1 MGNYEEL
8 KAAVSSVIKTNGNQ
22 EITGQVLQNTLTT
35 LISQVG
41 ANATFA
47 GIATPDTAPGT
58 PDQNV
63 FYIAGKSGTYVNFD
77 NIVIPEGKVAI
88 LSNKNGYWVRQYTYI
103 AAQKQVTKLYLK
115 QLIKEM
121 YVPNI
126 DFSELKIITVNLA
139 YQTGG
144 IWYNAIYFKR
154 ADNSLIRVIIEE
166 QYNTKEEAISSWN
179 IGIKTFPYGYMFI
192 GEEITDTITEEITD
206 YYDVTNISYSPILQF
221 HINSRFVYLGIA
233 DKNTIPDR
241 SKENVYYIAIT
252 PGEYPNFNLAIANNE
267 IANFKYAG
275 SNWIKETITYFSGI
289 SNNPIFN
296 LFVRELYLTNT
307 SIVNCVLRLNYQTG
321 GKYYN
326 NIYGYNSSGN
336 VTVLWEESFD
346 TLEESNNAIYG
357 LHELRNSMGYIL
369 LNNGN
374 STTYKHIEVTT
385 FNYDISDMNNSPV
398 IKSNII
404 VEGVTTDGKYNKY
417 IKELYVPNIDI
428 NNITTITLN
437 IARYVGGLYYNSL
450 YVRRADGGTTVVYDE
465 NFTTLEEAISNCMGI
480 KGSSNGY
487 ALINGHG
494 DSKLVNEPTLA
505 FNNPLTLDFCPNINL
520 YLNLKTNILFGKK
533 IIWDGDSIAADN
545 EWNSTGWRTRIQIPN
560 NMVGVNYSR
569 GGSTFTSNL
578 DGLDV
583 IYNMSMRIDTIIS
596 EQNDCD
602 YFVFDGGTND
612 ADRIGRIV
620 AYNADQTDYVLIDRA
635 NYPAKFGS
643 WNNKDF
649 SGNYDINTY
658 CGAIESYIY
667 KILNKYKGKKIGF
680 IIAPKMGTTSLT
692 FFNKLEYF
700 KEAIRICQKWGIP
713 YIDLW
718 RESWMNPNLPNQWNN
733 QLDKNGNVDAGNFYL
748 DGQHPAPNGYDYIS
762 KLINNWINNL

>member
-8 KAAVSSVIKTNGNQ
+8 KAAVASVIKTNGNQ

-47 GIATPDTAPGT
+47 GIATPETAPGT

-63 FYIAGKSGTYVNFD
+63 FYIAGESGIYVNFN
-77 NIVIPEGKVAI
+77 NIVIPKGKVAV
-88 LSNKNGYWVRQYTYI
+88 LLNNNGNWVRQYTDI
-103 AAQKQVTKLYLK
+103 AAQNQVTELYLK

-121 YVPNI
+121 YVSNI
-126 DFSELKIITVNLA
+126 DFSEFGKMTVNLA

-144 IWYNAIYFKR
+144 IWYNAIYLKR
-154 ADNSLIRVIIEE
+154 SDGSLIRVIIEE
-166 QYNTKEEAISSWN
+166 QYNTKEAAISAWN
-179 IGIKTFPYGYMFI
+179 IGIKTFANGYMFI
-192 GEEITDTITEEITD
+192 GEVITDTITEEITD
-206 YYDVTNISYSPILQF
+206 YYDITNISYSPILQF
-221 HINSRFVYLGIA
+221 HVNSRFVYLGIA
-233 DKNTIPDR
+233 DKNTIPDN
-241 SKENVYYIAIT
+241 SKENVYYIATI
-252 PGEYPNFNLAIANNE
+252 PGEYPNFNLTIGDNE

-275 SNWIKETITYFSGI
+275 GNWIKETITYFDGI

-307 SIVNCVLRLNYQTG
+307 AIVHFVLRLNYLVG

-326 NIYGYNSSGN
+326 NIYGYNSAGTT
-336 VTVLWEESFD
+336 TVLWEESFD

-357 LHELRNSMGYIL
+357 LHELRNSAGFVL
-369 LNNGN
+369 LNKGN
-374 STTYKHIEVTT
+374 NKYIYAEVTKI
-385 FNYDISDMNNSPV
+385 NYDLSDINNSPV
-398 IKSNII
+398 IKNNILI
-404 VEGVTTDGKYNKY
+404 DGVTNNEAYNKY
-417 IKELYVPNIDI
+417 IKELYVPNVDI

-437 IARYVGGLYYNSL
+437 IARYVGGLFYNSL
-450 YVRRADGGTTVVYDE
+450 YIRRADGVTTVVYDE
-465 NFTTLEEAISNCMGI
+465 KFTTVEEAINNCMGI
-480 KGSSNGY
+480 KGGSNGY

-494 DSKLVNEPTLA
+494 DDRVLVNEPTLS
-505 FNNPLTLDFCPNINL
+505 FNHPLTLDFAPNINL
-520 YLNLKTNILFGKK
+520 HLNLNILFGKK

-545 EWNSTGWRTRIQIPN
+545 EWNNTGWRTRIQIPN
-560 NMVGVNYSR
+560 NMIGVNYSR

-578 DGLDV
+578 DGLDTR
-583 IYNMSMRIDTIIS
+583 YNMSTRINTIIS

-602 YFVFDGGTND
+602 YFIFDGGTND
-612 ADRIGRIV
+612 ADRIGHIV
-620 AYNADQTDYVLIDRA
+620 AFNADKTDYVLIDRA
-635 NYPAKFGS
+635 NYPAKFGT

-667 KILNKYKGKKIGF
+667 KVLNKYKGKKIGF
-680 IIAPKMGTTSLT
+680 IIAPKMGLSSSIG
-692 FFNKLEYF
+692 FFNCLEYF
-700 KEAIRICQKWGIP
+700 KEAIRICEKWGIP

-718 RESWMNPNLPNQWNN
+718 GKSWMNPNMPNQFDVT
-733 QLDKNGNVDAGNFYL
+733 LDKQGNVDAGNFYL

-762 KLINNWINNL
+762 KLINDWINNL

>member
-88 LSNKNGYWVRQYTYI
+88 LSNKNGYWVRQYTDI

-144 IWYNAIYFKR
+144 IWYNAIYFRR

-166 QYNTKEEAISSWN
+166 RYNTKEEAISSWN

-252 PGEYPNFNLAIANNE
+252 PGEYPNFNLTIANNE

-275 SNWIKETITYFSGI
+275 GNWIKETITYFSGI

-307 SIVNCVLRLNYQTG
+307 SIVNCVLRLNHQTG

-357 LHELRNSMGYIL
+357 LHELNNSMGYIL

-385 FNYDISDMNNSPV
+385 FNYDISDINNSPV

-404 VEGVTTDGKYNKY
+404 VEGVTTDVKYNKY

-428 NNITTITLN
+428 NNITTI
-437 IARYVGGLYYNSL
+437 Y
-450 YVRRADGGTTVVYDE
+450 
-465 NFTTLEEAISNCMGI
+465 
-480 KGSSNGY
+480 
-487 ALINGHG
+487 
-494 DSKLVNEPTLA
+494 
-505 FNNPLTLDFCPNINL
+505 
-520 YLNLKTNILFGKK
+520 
-533 IIWDGDSIAADN
+533 SI
-545 EWNSTGWRTRIQIPN
+545 
-560 NMVGVNYSR
+560 
-569 GGSTFTSNL
+569 
-578 DGLDV
+578 
-583 IYNMSMRIDTIIS
+583 
-596 EQNDCD
+596 
-602 YFVFDGGTND
+602 VF
-612 ADRIGRIV
+612 
-620 AYNADQTDYVLIDRA
+620 
-635 NYPAKFGS
+635 
-643 WNNKDF
+643 
-649 SGNYDINTY
+649 
-658 CGAIESYIY
+658 YI
-667 KILNKYKGKKIGF
+667 
-680 IIAPKMGTTSLT
+680 
-692 FFNKLEYF
+692 
-700 KEAIRICQKWGIP
+700 
-713 YIDLW
+713 
-718 RESWMNPNLPNQWNN
+718 
-733 QLDKNGNVDAGNFYL
+733 
-748 DGQHPAPNGYDYIS
+748 
-762 KLINNWINNL
+762 